1 MVREQ
6 HPVTIID
13 LDDRESR
20 RSGVVTAIVV
30 VLLAAIAFAP
40 AVIHDAASPVDA
52 PGVSMP
58 VRGAAPSALCRPT
71 LDVPQMLDPLARIVL
86 PGWTQFCGWIS
97 QPDLVEP
104 FDPSG

>member
-1 MVREQ
+1 
-6 HPVTIID
+6 
-13 LDDRESR
+13 
-20 RSGVVTAIVV
+20 
-30 VLLAAIAFAP
+30 
-40 AVIHDAASPVDA
+40 
-52 PGVSMP
+52 MP